1 MGPRSRRAP
10 AGGEQQQ
17 LDPLPLTTRGS
28 PGDREW
34 MIQDDSARPL
44 AATDADGC
52 RALMTPAALTH
63 PGLRNLRDAS
73 RGRFSR
79 LFDPLKFDRR
89 SLPPPFFLP
98 PPLSATMASLAPPPS
113 NRHRA
118 SSTNVRPALTLNSL
132 GRRRSNSLLDLPPIT
147 PSPCCSSRPASPLL
161 AQVHGNAQ
169 PFSLDL
175 PTKTTPSPDTVLATL
190 VSRCLQVVHMWHRDT
205 EPSAPSSPRLS
216 RTSTSSDDTLLPVS
230 SPIRSSFSEVFPEK
244 PQPPSVR
251 SWLQGSP
258 SVRDSPFHSCDF
270 PCLFRL

>member
-1 MGPRSRRAP
+1 M
-10 AGGEQQQ
+10 
-17 LDPLPLTTRGS
+17 PLTKTGRPGS
-28 PGDREW
+28 GV
-34 MIQDDSARPL
+34 DDTGRVDLGTAIGC
-44 AATDADGC
+44 DGC
-52 RALMTPAALTH
+52 RRMPCAYDALTH
-63 PGLRNLRDAS
+63 PGLRNLRDDGSLAYFILS
-73 RGRFSR
+73 NSTVAAVLPLFS
-79 LFDPLKFDRR
+79 
-89 SLPPPFFLP
+89 LP

-147 PSPCCSSRPASPLL
+147 PSPCCSSRPASPPS
-161 AQVHGNAQ
+161 AQAQSNAQ

-175 PTKTTPSPDTVLATL
+175 ASKTTQSPDTLLATL

-230 SPIRSSFSEVFPEK
+230 SPIRSTFSEVFPEK

-251 SWLQGSP
+251 SWLHGSP
-258 SVRDSPFHSCDF
+258 SVRDSLPHSCDR
-270 PCLFRL
+270 PC